1 MPAPDDS
8 ASAAPDVLTA
18 DVVRRAQ
25 AGDAG
30 AFESVYHAHAGRVFA
45 LCLRMAADRRRATEL
60 AQDVFVRLW
69 EKLPQFRFESAF
81 ATWLHRL
88 AVTTVLEHFRAEHRR
103 EARVAFSGENT
114 FDAPLPAR
122 GLSLDDRID
131 LEQALTK
138 LATAPRQVFVL
149 HEVEGFSHDEIA
161 TMTGIAAAT
170 VRVHL
175 HRARKQLLKEMNA

>member
-1 MPAPDDS
+1 MPAPSPSD
-8 ASAAPDVLTA
+8 AAPDPLTA

-25 AGDAG
+25 QGDAG
-30 AFESVYHAHAGRVFA
+30 AFEALYRAHAGRVYA
-45 LCLRMAADRRRATEL
+45 LCLRMAADQRRATEL

-88 AVTTVLEHFRAEHRR
+88 AVTTVLEQFRAEHRR
-103 EARVAFSGENT
+103 EARVSHPGDEAL
-114 FDAPLPAR
+114 DAPLPAR
-122 GLSLDDRID
+122 GLSHDDRMD
-131 LEQALTK
+131 LEQALSR
-138 LATAPRQVFVL
+138 LALGPRQVFVL

-161 TMTGIAAAT
+161 ALTGVAAAT

-175 HRARKQLLKEMNA
+175 HRARKQLLKEMSA

>member
-1 MPAPDDS
+1 MPAP
-8 ASAAPDVLTA
+8 ASSDEPTPDALTA

-25 AGDAG
+25 GGVAG
-30 AFESVYHAHAGRVFA
+30 AFVALYHAHAGRVFA
-45 LCLRMAADRRRATEL
+45 ICLRMAAERERATEL

-81 ATWLHRL
+81 TTWLHRL

-103 EARVAFSGENT
+103 EARVALSGDDAL
-114 FDAPLPAR
+114 DAPLPVR
-122 GLSLDDRID
+122 GLSADDRMD
-131 LEQALTK
+131 LEQALTT
-138 LATAPRQVFVL
+138 LAVGPRQVFVL

-161 TMTGIAAAT
+161 SMTGVAAAT

-175 HRARKQLLKEMNA
+175 HRARKHLLKEMSA